1 MGHFPKLGK
10 GFGECLGAEGRAQWL
25 SQHFA
30 RNCGQ
35 KRGKNEGGSIPNNEK
50 QVPGL
55 KENDKGK
62 RHCRKYKGSGIPN
75 AKRI

>member
-1 MGHFPKLGK
+1 VGRFPKLGK

-25 SQHFA
+25 LRHFA

-35 KRGKNEGGSIPNNEK
+35 KRGKSEGGSIPNNEK
-50 QVPGL
+50 QGPGL

-62 RHCRKYKGSGIPN
+62 MQKYKGSGIPK
-75 AKRI
+75 AKPI